1 MYAVTGASGQLGRLV
16 IEALLEQ
23 VAPEQ
28 IIALV
33 RDPATVAGLAARGV
47 VARRFDYDQPATLA
61 PALSGVDG
69 LLLISSNALGVRTTQ
84 HRAVVQAVT
93 TAGVG
98 HLVYTSIL
106 HADAN
111 PMNLAT
117 EHRDT
122 EAAIAASGVPHTIL
136 RNGWYT
142 EYYAAAAPTAVRHG
156 VLAGSAGQGRIAA
169 ASRADYALAAATAL
183 LAGVSGAGIHELAGD
198 DAFTLDAFAGEIGAI
213 AAVPVVYRDLPEA
226 AYRAL
231 LEQAGLPAPVA
242 AMLAESD
249 AKAADDSLYDDGHAL
264 SRLIGRPTTPWRETL
279 RATLSQ

>member
-47 VARRFDYDQPATLA
+47 VVRRFDYDQPATLV

-69 LLLISSNALGVRTTQ
+69 LLLISSNALGVRTAQ

-122 EAAIAASGVPHTIL
+122 EAAITASGVPHTIL

-142 EYYAAAAPTAVRHG
+142 ENYAAAAPTAVRHG

-183 LAGVSGAGIHELAGD
+183 LDGVSGAGIHELAGD
-198 DAFTLDAFAGEIGAI
+198 DAFTLDAFAAAIGAI

-249 AKAADDSLYDDGHAL
+249 AKAAGDSLYDDGHAL

>member
-69 LLLISSNALGVRTTQ
+69 LLLISSNALGVRTAQ
-84 HRAVVQAVT
+84 HRAVVDAVT

-142 EYYAAAAPTAVRHG
+142 ENYAAAAPTAVRHG

-198 DAFTLDAFAGEIGAI
+198 DAFTLDAFATEIGAI

-249 AKAADDSLYDDGHAL
+249 AKAAGDSLYDDGHAL